1 MLIGALLVFIGV
13 VALRARSS
21 SVRWR
26 AFSAGRPPAWAA
38 SPVALARDNA
48 RRNPQR
54 TASTAAALMIGLAL
68 VTLVAVLAA
77 GIIKPFQ
84 DAVDELFTA
93 DYAITAQNNFD
104 PIPPSAASA
113 AAKTPGVE
121 TIASVRGGDGLV
133 VFPARLDDSGRPA
146 SSRGSAR

>member
-1 MLIGALLVFIGV
+1 
-13 VALRARSS
+13 
-21 SVRWR
+21 
-26 AFSAGRPPAWAA
+26 
-38 SPVALARDNA
+38 
-48 RRNPQR
+48 
-54 TASTAAALMIGLAL
+54 MIGLAL

-113 AAKTPGVE
+113 AREDAGVE

-133 VFPARLDDSGRPA
+133 VLSPGKGSTIQVTGVEPGISRGDLAGLARRHYLDDRQPRRHRSGRE
-146 SSRGSAR
+146 ARRTPRITT